1 MHYTSLPL
9 ILFVTIAMSFDSCW
23 DAGQIVQLFGLCT
36 CCGVSKLRNLEF
48 ALVNVQNTMSFSIN
62 EEINVAL

>member
-48 ALVNVQNTMSFSIN
+48 ALVNV
-62 EEINVAL
+62 